1 MSCKL
6 LAISLLFFLGCAR
19 SEPQIITRTVY
30 EPVPYPVPCKVDKPA
45 RPARDGDVL
54 IDTLNILEYTERLET
69 LLWACTGG

>member
-6 LAISLLFFLGCAR
+6 LAISLLLFLGCAR
-19 SEPQIITRTVY
+19 PEGAIITRTVY

-54 IDTLNILEYTERLET
+54 IDTLNILEYTERLEK